1 MFSVLFFRMLALPG
15 LSFAVYPF
23 FFPALPRPCDLLSE
37 LLQVQPEWLF
47 FLVVFARLR
56 KISCWHLPLSIFF
69 SWLIVNQNCILMAI
83 KMSWLG
89 FCFLVVVRQLA
100 VATNHE

>member
-23 FFPALPRPCDLLSE
+23 FSPHYQVRVIYCQNSFRCNPSGFSSLLC
-37 LLQVQPEWLF
+37 LLAYVKYRVGT
-47 FLVVFARLR
+47 FL
-56 KISCWHLPLSIFF
+56 SPYFF